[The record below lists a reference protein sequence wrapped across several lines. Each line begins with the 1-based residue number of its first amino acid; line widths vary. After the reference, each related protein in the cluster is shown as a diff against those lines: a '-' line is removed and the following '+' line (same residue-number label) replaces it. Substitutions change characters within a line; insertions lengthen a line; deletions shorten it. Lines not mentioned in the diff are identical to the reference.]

1 MEEIPGSGV
10 WRAQR
15 SWLLPPG
22 LVTTA
27 ARGEATLA
35 PGARWDDVLLR
46 TTATSPPGWA
56 LLPASFAPG
65 AACGGR
71 RVRVRSCS
79 AARSSLPTRHP
90 AENKQQGR
98 VDPVSV
104 LFLLKKL
111 LPRLL
116 SLSFWLLCWM
126 QLAKWF
132 LNRGDSDYI

>member
-1 MEEIPGSGV
+1 MVEIPGSGV

-27 ARGEATLA
+27 ARDEATLA

-71 RVRVRSCS
+71 RVRVRWCS
-79 AARSSLPTRHP
+79 AARSLPCVGRAP
-90 AENKQQGR
+90 CGR
-98 VDPVSV
+98 VFQDSPVKAISG
-104 LFLLKKL
+104 F
-111 LPRLL
+111 
-116 SLSFWLLCWM
+116 
-126 QLAKWF
+126 Q
-132 LNRGDSDYI
+132 